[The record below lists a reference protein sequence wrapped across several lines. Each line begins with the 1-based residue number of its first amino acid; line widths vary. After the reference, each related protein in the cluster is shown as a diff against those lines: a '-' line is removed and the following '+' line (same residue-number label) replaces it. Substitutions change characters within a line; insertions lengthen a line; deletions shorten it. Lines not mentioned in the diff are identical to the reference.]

1 MVQPALIQGQ
11 IPNLLTAN
19 QTRCV
24 RQIIT
29 VLLKITPNLHV
40 PTLTRH
46 LNAKAHQAHKDQA
59 KVIRHQ
65 ETRHQAQAAV
75 LHRVQAGVHLQ
86 DPVVAVHHQV
96 QEDADN
102 NISYAKN
109 FFQKPS
115 HFTGTYQHTRD

>member
-19 QTRCV
+19 QTKYV

-29 VLLKITPNLHV
+29 ELPKITPNLHV

-46 LNAKAHQAHKDQA
+46 LNAKAHQAHKDRV

-65 ETRHQAQAAV
+65 EARRQAQAAV
-75 LHRVQAGVHLQ
+75 HHQVQAGVHLQ
-86 DPVVAVHHQV
+86 DPAVAVHQV
-96 QEDADN
+96 GQAEVHHRVPVAVDN
-102 NISYAKN
+102 
-109 FFQKPS
+109 
-115 HFTGTYQHTRD
+115 